1 MSNYEEGSAIAGRF
15 VVLEKIGQGGMGAVF
30 RALQTSLDRNVAL
43 KVLHSDKAFTA
54 RARRRFGREARA
66 VARLNHPHIASVFDF
81 GTDHDDQTLW
91 LAMELVKGQSLTALK
106 REPLNVLRIVSLTDQ
121 ILSALSAAH
130 ARGIIHRDLIPSNI
144 LLAHDNEGREVIQLV
159 DFGLAATQSGE
170 LDLDNAPGGLGEE
183 ESE

>member
-66 VARLNHPHIASVFDF
+66 IARLNHPHIAGVYDF
-81 GTDHDDQTLW
+81 GTDNDDQTLW
-91 LAMELVKGQSLTALK
+91 LAMELVDGYSMSK
-106 REPLNVLRIVSLTDQ
+106 LRRRDVDILQLASLTDQ
-121 ILSALSAAH
+121 ILSVRSAAH
-130 ARGIIHRDLIPSNI
+130 ARRISHRDLKPSNI
-144 LLAHDNEGREVIQLV
+144 LVGRDVVGRQLIKLAA
-159 DFGLAATQSGE
+159 FGLAATPSG
-170 LDLDNAPGGLGEE
+170 DPDVTHPAAAPER
-183 ESE
+183 